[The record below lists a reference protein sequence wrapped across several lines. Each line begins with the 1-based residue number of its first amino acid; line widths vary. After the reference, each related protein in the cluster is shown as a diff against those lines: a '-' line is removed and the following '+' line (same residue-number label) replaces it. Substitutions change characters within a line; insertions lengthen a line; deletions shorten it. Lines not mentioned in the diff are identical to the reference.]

1 MSEDYPFL
9 AQWQRRIEA
18 EARAAERNARKL
30 LKGPQNHTNT
40 YVSNEYARLI
50 MLKDAQV
57 ICING
62 PPGVDRQRVV
72 IELVAGLGFEPV
84 SVSSLVSDEIADGRS
99 PYVAMLQTPVLNRR
113 LPDRMYV
120 EVLSKHLQKR
130 VAHARRKFL
139 ITDFPGNESQAAIF
153 EEDASLIRAFVLVE
167 GRKPQ
172 QVSQDAWN
180 TSMAACRPVF
190 EKLEK
195 EGRAFKVGEIRLLLT
210 AVYSPDTQINID
222 KEPRGLTA
230 DLTALIKTLKSM
242 SFVAKVLLAEDIF
255 KPPPLPPGR

>member
-9 AQWQRRIEA
+9 ARWQRRIEA
-18 EARAAERNARKL
+18 EARAVERNARKL

-40 YVSNEYARLI
+40 SVPNEYARHI
-50 MLKDAQV
+50 MLKDAHV

-72 IELVAGLGFEPV
+72 IELVAGLGFEPL
-84 SVSSLVSDEIADGRS
+84 SVSSLVSNEIADGRS
-99 PYVAMLQTPVLNRR
+99 PYVAMLQTPVLNRK

-130 VAHARRKFL
+130 IAQAQRKFL

-153 EEDASLIRAFVLVE
+153 EEDVSPSPCPQELDKMTYHGLV
-167 GRKPQ
+167 P
-172 QVSQDAWN
+172 QDAWDK
-180 TSMAACRPVF
+180 SVAALRPVF
-190 EKLEK
+190 EKLK
-195 EGRAFKVGEIRLLLT
+195 EERRAFK
-210 AVYSPDTQINID
+210 INID
-222 KEPRGLTA
+222 KEPRGLTVDFA
-230 DLTALIKTLKSM
+230 ALIKTLKSM

-255 KPPPLPPGR
+255 KPPPPPGR